1 MMVKKYNIFFKLL
14 LTQVLVVL
22 CFSSFNNHK
31 DDPKRKV
38 RTIVID
44 PGHGG
49 KDPGCNGVTCKEK
62 EVALAVSL
70 KLGKLIEEN
79 IKDVKVIFTRK
90 TDVFVELEDRAKIAN
105 ENNADLFISIHCNAA
120 GKPVMIKDKK
130 TGKMRPKT
138 FKNSKGK
145 IIVVE
150 TANPAPFGS
159 ETYVMGLKNE
169 EGKMKVAQREN
180 SAMLLEDNYETKYQ
194 GFDPNSEESY
204 IIMSNYTSSYVIQSA
219 GLALKIQ
226 EQYFKKAGRV
236 DKGVHRQSIWVLWRT
251 SMPSVLTE
259 LGYLTNPEEEKFL
272 GSEKGQ
278 SYLAAC
284 LFRAF
289 RKYKDEQEGVKKTYD
304 DAIEN
309 QVPLENE
316 NYKIANEASNEDQE
330 VKTIEKPKEET
341 DVEIKKDDKDADE
354 KIISD
359 AEASAKLKAE
369 NEAKAKAKAEADAI
383 KKAKADSVAN
393 AKLQQDKLIAEK
405 KAKAIAE
412 QKAKDDAV
420 KLAKADSVAAIK
432 EQQSKINEQ
441 ENKYKQLLAVAD
453 MNFKNKNYQEALG
466 MYQKAEALDVKDKSR
481 ASQKIKEIDG
491 ILKKAEAS
499 ASSATQTSSIS
510 SVAEKEKTEKENP
523 KQTSP
528 TNGISFKV
536 QFASMDKEVDVKT
549 KFANVSDVSFY
560 KAGTIFKYTSGNFSS
575 FDDATKQQAKLKELG
590 YKDCFVAAF
599 KNGARMDINEARK
612 LTEVVK

>member
-1 MMVKKYNIFFKLL
+1 MMVKKYNIFFNLL
-14 LTQVLVVL
+14 LAQVLVVL
-22 CFSSFNNHK
+22 CFSSFNTHK

-49 KDPGCNGVTCKEK
+49 KDPGCNGVSCKEK
-62 EVALAVSL
+62 EVSLAVAL
-70 KLGKLIEEN
+70 KLGKLIEEH

-90 TDVFVELEDRAKIAN
+90 TDVFVELEDRARIAN
-105 ENNADLFISIHCNAA
+105 DNNADLFISIHCNAA

-145 IIVVE
+145 TIVVE
-150 TANPAPFGS
+150 TANPEPFGS

-219 GLALKIQ
+219 SLALKIQ
-226 EQYFKKAGRV
+226 DQYLNKAGRV

-251 SMPSVLTE
+251 SMPSILTE
-259 LGYLTNPEEEKFL
+259 IGYLTNPQEEKFL

-278 SYLAAC
+278 TYIAAC

-289 RKYKDEQEGVKKTYD
+289 RKYKDEQEGVRKTYD

-309 QVPLENE
+309 QIPLAKETYTISKVTLE
-316 NYKIANEASNEDQE
+316 EKVEDAKEDVADTEGKKEDEAKSNN
-330 VKTIEKPKEET
+330 
-341 DVEIKKDDKDADE
+341 DE
-354 KIISD
+354 KEKAII
-359 AEASAKLKAE
+359 AEAKKNKLA
-369 NEAKAKAKAEADAI
+369 ADNIALVDAM
-383 KKAKADSVAN
+383 KKAKADSIAN
-393 AKLQQDKLIAEK
+393 AKVLQDKLIAEK
-405 KAKAIAE
+405 KAKTLAE
-412 QKAKDDAV
+412 QKAKDDV
-420 KLAKADSVAAIK
+420 IELAKADSTKAVK

-453 MNFKNKNYQEALG
+453 INFKNKNYQDALG
-466 MYQKAEALDVKDKSR
+466 MYQKAEVLNVKDKSS
-481 ASQKIKEIDG
+481 ASQKIKEIDA
-491 ILKKAEAS
+491 ILKKADADK
-499 ASSATQTSSIS
+499 ATKERVDAEKLTKETITHS
-510 SVAEKEKTEKENP
+510 EKEKKEESP
-523 KQTSP
+523 KQTNP

-536 QFASMDKEVDVKT
+536 QFASIDKEVDAKV
-549 KFANVSDVSFY
+549 KFANVSEVSFY
-560 KAGTIFKYTSGNFSS
+560 KAGAIFKYTSGNFSS
-575 FDDATKQQAKLKELG
+575 FDDASKQQAKLKELG

-599 KNGARMDINEARK
+599 KNGVRMDINEARK
-612 LTEVVK
+612 LSQ

>member
-1 MMVKKYNIFFKLL
+1 MMVKKYNIFFNLL
-14 LTQVLVVL
+14 LAQVLVVL
-22 CFSSFNNHK
+22 CFSSFNTHK

-49 KDPGCNGVTCKEK
+49 KDPGCNGVSCKEK
-62 EVALAVSL
+62 EVSLAVAL
-70 KLGKLIEEN
+70 KLGKLIEEH

-90 TDVFVELEDRAKIAN
+90 TDVFVELEDRARIAN
-105 ENNADLFISIHCNAA
+105 DNNADLFISIHCNAA

-145 IIVVE
+145 TIVVE
-150 TANPAPFGS
+150 TANPEPFGS

-219 GLALKIQ
+219 SLALKIQ
-226 EQYFKKAGRV
+226 DQYLNKAGRV

-259 LGYLTNPEEEKFL
+259 IGYLTNPQEEKFL

-278 SYLAAC
+278 TYIAAC

-289 RKYKDEQEGVKKTYD
+289 RKYKDEQEGVRKTYD

-309 QVPLENE
+309 QIPLAKETYTISKVTSE
-316 NYKIANEASNEDQE
+316 EKVEDA
-330 VKTIEKPKEET
+330 
-341 DVEIKKDDKDADE
+341 KDDVADTEGEKEDEAKSNNDE
-354 KIISD
+354 KEKAII
-359 AEASAKLKAE
+359 AEAKKNKLA
-369 NEAKAKAKAEADAI
+369 ADNIALVDAM
-383 KKAKADSVAN
+383 KKAKADSIAN
-393 AKLQQDKLIAEK
+393 AKALQDKLIAEK
-405 KAKAIAE
+405 KAKTLTE
-412 QKAKDDAV
+412 QKAKDDAIE
-420 KLAKADSVAAIK
+420 LAKADSTLAVK

-453 MNFKNKNYQEALG
+453 MNFKNKNYQDALSI
-466 MYQKAEALDVKDKSR
+466 YQKAEVLNVKDKSS
-481 ASQKIKEIDG
+481 ASQKIKDIDA
-491 ILKKAEAS
+491 ILKKADADK
-499 ASSATQTSSIS
+499 ATKERVDAEKLTKETITHS
-510 SVAEKEKTEKENP
+510 EKEKKEESP
-523 KQTSP
+523 KQTNP

-536 QFASMDKEVDVKT
+536 QFASIDKEVDAKV
-549 KFANVSDVSFY
+549 KFANVSEVSFY
-560 KAGTIFKYTSGNFSS
+560 KAGAIFKYTSGNFSS

-599 KNGARMDINEARK
+599 KNGVRMDINEARK
-612 LTEVVK
+612 LTEAK

>member
-1 MMVKKYNIFFKLL
+1 MMVKKYNIFFNLL
-14 LTQVLVVL
+14 LAQVLVVL
-22 CFSSFNNHK
+22 CFSSFNTHK

-49 KDPGCNGVTCKEK
+49 KDPGCNGVSCKEK
-62 EVALAVSL
+62 EVSLEVAL
-70 KLGKLIEEN
+70 KLGKLIEEH

-90 TDVFVELEDRAKIAN
+90 TDVFVELEDRARIAN
-105 ENNADLFISIHCNAA
+105 DNNADLFISIHCNAA

-145 IIVVE
+145 TIVVE
-150 TANPAPFGS
+150 TANPEPFGS

-219 GLALKIQ
+219 SLALKIQ
-226 EQYFKKAGRV
+226 DQYLNKAGRV

-259 LGYLTNPEEEKFL
+259 IGYLTNPQEEKFL

-278 SYLAAC
+278 TYIAAC

-289 RKYKDEQEGVKKTYD
+289 RKYKDEQEGVRKTYD

-309 QVPLENE
+309 QIPLAKETYTISKVTLE
-316 NYKIANEASNEDQE
+316 EKVEDAKEDVSDTEGKKEDEAKSNN
-330 VKTIEKPKEET
+330 
-341 DVEIKKDDKDADE
+341 DE
-354 KIISD
+354 KEKAII
-359 AEASAKLKAE
+359 AEAKKNKLA
-369 NEAKAKAKAEADAI
+369 ADNIALVDAM
-383 KKAKADSVAN
+383 KKAKADSIAN
-393 AKLQQDKLIAEK
+393 AKALQDKLIAEK
-405 KAKAIAE
+405 KAKTLAE
-412 QKAKDDAV
+412 QKAKDDV
-420 KLAKADSVAAIK
+420 IELAKADSTKALK

-453 MNFKNKNYQEALG
+453 MNFKNKNYQDALS
-466 MYQKAEALDVKDKSR
+466 MYQKAEVLNVKDKSS
-481 ASQKIKEIDG
+481 ASQKIKEIDA
-491 ILKKAEAS
+491 ILKKADADK
-499 ASSATQTSSIS
+499 ATKERVDAEKLTKETITHS
-510 SVAEKEKTEKENP
+510 EKEKKEESP
-523 KQTSP
+523 KQTNP

-536 QFASMDKEVDVKT
+536 QFASIDKDVDAKV
-549 KFANVSDVSFY
+549 KFANVSEVSFY
-560 KAGTIFKYTSGNFSS
+560 KAGAIFKYTSGNFSS

-599 KNGARMDINEARK
+599 KNGVRMDINEARK
-612 LTEVVK
+612 LTEAK

>member
-1 MMVKKYNIFFKLL
+1 MMVKKYNIFFNLL
-14 LTQVLVVL
+14 LAQVLVVL
-22 CFSSFNNHK
+22 CFSSFNTHK

-49 KDPGCNGVTCKEK
+49 KDPGCNGVSCKEK
-62 EVALAVSL
+62 EVSLAVAL
-70 KLGKLIEEN
+70 KLGKLIEEH

-90 TDVFVELEDRAKIAN
+90 TDVFVELEDRARIAN
-105 ENNADLFISIHCNAA
+105 DNNADLFISIHCNAA

-145 IIVVE
+145 TIVVE
-150 TANPAPFGS
+150 TANPEPFGS

-219 GLALKIQ
+219 SLALKIQ
-226 EQYFKKAGRV
+226 DQYLNKAGRV

-259 LGYLTNPEEEKFL
+259 IGYLTNPQEEKFL

-278 SYLAAC
+278 TYIAAC

-289 RKYKDEQEGVKKTYD
+289 RKYKDEQEGVRKTYD

-309 QVPLENE
+309 QIPLAKETYTISKVTLE
-316 NYKIANEASNEDQE
+316 EKVEDAKEDVSDTEGKKEDEAKSNNDEKE
-330 VKTIEKPKEET
+330 KTI
-341 DVEIKKDDKDADE
+341 I
-354 KIISD
+354 
-359 AEASAKLKAE
+359 AEAKKNKLA
-369 NEAKAKAKAEADAI
+369 ADNIALVDAM
-383 KKAKADSVAN
+383 KKAKADSIAN
-393 AKLQQDKLIAEK
+393 AKALQDKLIAEK
-405 KAKAIAE
+405 KAKTLAE
-412 QKAKDDAV
+412 QKAKDDAIE
-420 KLAKADSVAAIK
+420 LAKADSTKAVK

-453 MNFKNKNYQEALG
+453 MNFKNKNYQDALG
-466 MYQKAEALDVKDKSR
+466 MYQKAEVLNVKDKSS
-481 ASQKIKEIDG
+481 ASQKIKEIDA
-491 ILKKAEAS
+491 ILKKADADK
-499 ASSATQTSSIS
+499 ATKERVDAEKLTKETITHS
-510 SVAEKEKTEKENP
+510 EKEKKEESP
-523 KQTSP
+523 KQTNP

-536 QFASMDKEVDVKT
+536 QFASIDKEVDAKVK
-549 KFANVSDVSFY
+549 FVNVSEVSFY
-560 KAGTIFKYTSGNFSS
+560 KAGAIFKYTSGNFSS

-599 KNGARMDINEARK
+599 KNGVRMDINEARK
-612 LTEVVK
+612 LTEAK